1 MLVFVFVPLLKRAMT
16 NPKDRGD
23 IVRGNVLFA
32 LDPLVIYVSKM
43 DGLVQV

>member
-32 LDPLVIYVSKM
+32 FDPLVMSDSKM
-43 DGLVQV
+43 HGIVQV